1 MSVFFC
7 RLRVALSLCLGAAPA
22 WAGPTTQVLQAN
34 RDVTGSVLD
43 AMQAAVV
50 GARVTAVGVSQQTEV
65 SVVTDGQ
72 GRFALKL
79 FPGRYVVLVSAPG
92 FAVHERE
99 LDLSL
104 ASALDS
110 TVTLQVA
117 GLTESVKVSAPQQGY
132 VSAATRTATKT
143 PTLVRDIPQAITVV
157 TRELVR
163 DQMMQGVGDAMRY
176 VPGVMVHQGEN
187 NRDQVILRGNSSS
200 ADFFLDGVRDD
211 VQYYRDLYNLDRV
224 ETLKGPN
231 AMVFGRG
238 GAGGVVNRVGRV
250 ASFRPVR
257 EFTMQAGAFGRRRL
271 SGGASQAI
279 GSRVAVRVDALA
291 EDSDSFRDHVDARRY
306 GVTPTMTVVPDA
318 NTTLTVR
325 YEFLNDRRTAD
336 RGIPSFA
343 GRPVT
348 VAASTFYGNPADSHV
363 RANVH
368 LASGTVERRLGRA
381 TLRNQMLVGIYERAY
396 QNYVPGAVNASQTQ
410 VALTSYSNATDRTNV
425 FNQTDL
431 TLVGLT
437 GRVRHTVLAGAEVG
451 RQSTGNLRK
460 TGYFGDTA
468 TSVQVPFQS
477 TVTAVPITYRQSA
490 TDAANHLVARV
501 AAAYAQDQAELS
513 RRVQLVAGLR
523 IDRFT
528 LDYENRRTGDRL
540 SRPDTLVSPRAGL
553 VIKPTEQTSIY
564 SSFGVSYVPSSGDQF
579 ASLTSITEQMKPERL
594 HNYEVG
600 AKWDVR
606 TGLALTGA
614 LYRLDRTNTRSV
626 DPFDPTRIVQTGSQR
641 STGFEAGANGRLS
654 STWTLAGGY
663 AYQQA
668 HIVSATAA
676 AAAGARVPQVPR
688 HMFSLW
694 NNYQVTPRLGAA
706 LGLVQRSE
714 VFAAIDNTVRLPGYL
729 RADLAGFVTVSPAL
743 RLQVNIENLFD
754 TGYFSNAD
762 GNTNIS
768 PGSPRA
774 VRVGLVAT
782 F

>member
-1 MSVFFC
+1 MHVVWRHLLRAVVFC
-7 RLRVALSLCLGAAPA
+7 VGASLA
-22 WAGPTTQVLQAN
+22 WAEPSLQVMQAN
-34 RDVTGSVLD
+34 RELSGSVQD

-50 GARVTAVGVSQQTEV
+50 GARVTAVSVSQQAEV
-65 SVVTDGQ
+65 SAVTDGQ
-72 GRFALKL
+72 GQFTLKL

-92 FAVHERE
+92 FAVLERE
-99 LDLSL
+99 LDLST
-104 ASALDS
+104 ASATATTF
-110 TVTLQVA
+110 TVQVA
-117 GLTESVKVSAPQQGY
+117 GVTESVRVTAPEGY
-132 VSAATRTATKT
+132 RIAATRSATKT
-143 PTLVRDIPQAITVV
+143 PTLLRDIPQAITVV

-257 EFTMQAGAFGRRRL
+257 EFTMQTGSFGRKRL
-271 SGGASQAI
+271 SGGASQAL
-279 GSRVAVRVDALA
+279 GTKVAVRVDALA
-291 EDSDSFRDHVDARRY
+291 EDAESFRSQVDARRY

-318 NTTLTVR
+318 HTTVTLR

-343 GRPVT
+343 GRPVE
-348 VAASTFYGNPADSHV
+348 VAPSTFYGNPADSHV

-368 LASGTVERRLGRA
+368 LTSGTVERRLGRV
-381 TLRNQMLVGIYERAY
+381 TLRNQTLMGVYARAY
-396 QNYVPGAVNASQTQ
+396 QNYVPGVVNATQTQ
-410 VALTSYSNATDRTNV
+410 VALTAYGNETSRTNL

-431 TLVGLT
+431 TLVGHT
-437 GRVRHTVLAGAEVG
+437 GRVRHTVLTGAEVG
-451 RQSTGNLRK
+451 RQSTDNLRK
-460 TGYFGDTA
+460 TGYFGNTA
-468 TSVQVPFQS
+468 TSMQLPFQS
-477 TVTAVPITYRQSA
+477 TVTAVPVTYRQSA
-490 TDAANHLVARV
+490 TDAANHLIARV
-501 AAAYAQDQAELS
+501 AAVYAQDQAELS
-513 RRVQLVAGLR
+513 SRVQLVAGLR
-523 IDRFT
+523 VDRFT
-528 LDYENRRTGDRL
+528 LDYENRRTGDQL
-540 SRPDTLVSPRAGL
+540 SRPDTLVSPRLGL
-553 VIKPTEQTSIY
+553 VIKPSETMSLY
-564 SSFGVSYVPSSGDQF
+564 GSLGVSFVPSSGDQF
-579 ASLTSITEQMKPERL
+579 SSLTNVTEQMKPERL
-594 HNYEVG
+594 HNYELG

-614 LYRLDRTNTRSV
+614 IYRLDRTNTRAV
-626 DPFDPTRIVQTGSQR
+626 DPVDPTRIVQTGSQR
-641 STGFEAGANGRLS
+641 STGFEAGANGRL
-654 STWTLAGGY
+654 TRQWTLAGGY
-663 AYQQA
+663 AYQEA
-668 HIVSATAA
+668 SIVSATAA
-676 AAAGARVPQVPR
+676 AVAGARVPQVPR

-694 NNYQVTPRLGAA
+694 NNYQVTPRIGAA

-729 RADLAGFVTVSPAL
+729 RADVAGFLALTQSL
-743 RLQVNIENLFD
+743 RLQVNVENLFN
-754 TGYFSNAD
+754 TRYFSNAD

-768 PGSPRA
+768 PGSPRGA
-774 VRVGLVAT
+774 RLGLVAT